1 MLHTTLMECVMNSPL
16 ARYLRD
22 FGAEPVPA
30 VVHVEAPMFF
40 DAVSDVSALEEFVEQ
55 VDLEA
60 ERQQAYDEGFKAA
73 TEQMTA
79 QNAEALAQ
87 LQQTHETEMEAHRL
101 EFEGGVADYLAKALP
116 ELTERIST
124 ELADA
129 LVHLLAPLLK
139 EELDRQAV
147 DELAQQLKPE
157 LAREVLDQIR
167 VFGPRHL
174 CDLLRDKLEQA
185 GEIIDFQP
193 SESADLRVEM
203 GDTLLVTRLS
213 AFAAGLERVL
223 A

>member
-1 MLHTTLMECVMNSPL
+1 MNSPL

-30 VVHVEAPMFF
+30 VVHVEVPLSF
-40 DAVSDVSALEEFVEQ
+40 DTVSEFPALEQFVEQ
-55 VDLEA
+55 VDLQA

-73 TEQMTA
+73 TEQLAA
-79 QNAEALAQ
+79 QNAEALAE
-87 LQQTHETEMEAHRL
+87 LQQQHATEMEAQRL
-101 EFEGGVADYLAKALP
+101 EFEGGVADYLATALP
-116 ELTERIST
+116 ELSARIST

-129 LVHLLAPLLK
+129 VVHLLAPVLT

-147 DELAQQLKPE
+147 DELAAQLKPA

-167 VFGPRHL
+167 VSGPRHL
-174 CDLLRDKLEQA
+174 CDMLRDKLEEA

-213 AFAAGLERVL
+213 AFAADLERVL